1 MTMTVLLPS
10 IVTVLYALTSV
21 FHLRKGN
28 YALALVW
35 GSYALANVGMIA
47 VELTRK

>member
-1 MTMTVLLPS
+1 MTILLPT
-10 IVTVLYALTSV
+10 IVTVLYGFTAY
-21 FHLRKGN
+21 FHCKKGN

-47 VELTRK
+47 VELTKK